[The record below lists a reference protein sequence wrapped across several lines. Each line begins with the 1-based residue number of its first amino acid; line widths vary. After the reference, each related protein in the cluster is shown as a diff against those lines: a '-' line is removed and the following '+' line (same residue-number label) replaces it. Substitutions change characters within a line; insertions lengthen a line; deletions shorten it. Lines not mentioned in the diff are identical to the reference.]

1 MNRFSFLMVVLL
13 LMAVCPMSTLA
24 LSDGVGG
31 MCVDSAAKSIELT
44 DLERQVI
51 IRSAQKVRT
60 DVRDRFERLHDE
72 WYDASK
78 KDMRIL
84 VSSSIYS
91 RMEAPQFKELL
102 EMGDEIIPLVVEKMM
117 DRKYFFTQVLYEA
130 LMEGRRVLY
139 DETVI
144 RSAQDRAQLLVRE
157 WIWVGRGKM
166 SHLSL

>member
-1 MNRFSFLMVVLL
+1 
-13 LMAVCPMSTLA
+13 
-24 LSDGVGG
+24 
-31 MCVDSAAKSIELT
+31 
-44 DLERQVI
+44 
-51 IRSAQKVRT
+51 
-60 DVRDRFERLHDE
+60 
-72 WYDASK
+72 
-78 KDMRIL
+78 
-84 VSSSIYS
+84 
-91 RMEAPQFKELL
+91 MEAPQFKELL

-166 SHLSL
+166 SKQSL